1 MKKIVKIVGFLVL
14 ALSANIGHTATLVT
28 ASSQNTY
35 NFALAN
41 GSILPDGGI
50 FEFGYYSSSVNSTY
64 FQGLGSASQFLTGWT
79 SLGSSTA
86 NAYDFA
92 GLRAASLSIP
102 DGNTSYDN
110 KSILMIVGNA
120 GTISGSQQIGVFSNS
135 SWVVPVNVTG
145 PVEGLASF
153 DISDSGTTA
162 LFGSLS
168 LGTGAFPTDNVVNSA
183 RLASVS
189 LEAIPE
195 PSVASLF
202 ALGTVGLV
210 ALRARRKS

>member
-1 MKKIVKIVGFLVL
+1 MKKIVKIGGFLVL
-14 ALSANIGHTATLVT
+14 ALSAHIGHTATLLS

-50 FEFGYYSSSVNSTY
+50 FEFGYYSSAVSSTY
-64 FQGLGSASQFLTGWT
+64 FQGLESASQFLTGWT

-86 NAYDFA
+86 NAFDFA
-92 GLRAASLSIP
+92 GLRAASRSIA
-102 DGNTSYDN
+102 DGITTYDG

-135 SWVVPVNVTG
+135 NWVVPASVTG
-145 PVEGLASF
+145 PVEALGSF
-153 DISDSGTTA
+153 DISDAGTTA
-162 LFGSLS
+162 VFGSLS
-168 LGTGAFPTDNVVNSA
+168 LGTGAFPSDNVSNSA
-183 RLASVS
+183 RLAELSVA
-189 LEAIPE
+189 AIPE
-195 PSVASLF
+195 PSVASLL